1 MKSRLVR
8 PGFALLTSASAIS
21 LLCWMMPAAVALPT
35 AGSTSS
41 NAAVARLV
49 SDAQA
54 ALKAGKLPLAIIDL
68 KNASSADP
76 HNGQIRAQ
84 LGTALMAAGDYRSA
98 EQELRQAR
106 RDGAPDQLALPS
118 LFQTMLALKEE
129 RLLLDEFP
137 EPNNASKV
145 APDILKAR
153 ALAFLS
159 LGQMQDAIGAMDKSL
174 SLRRDVPGL
183 LLRARIALKAEA
195 PASALQFTNEAIAMA
210 PNSID
215 APLFKVA
222 LLLDMNDL
230 NGTLALADQIV
241 AKFPSNLPAQ
251 FSRIEVLMRMK
262 QDAKAKV
269 AVDAILAKN
278 PGLPIGNYYRAMLL
292 ARAGDTK
299 GAWRIAQSLSPEFLS
314 SQPRIALTVSQIA
327 NVAGNSET
335 AAAILGS
342 AIGRFPQDTQLRLA
356 LAALRLKQ
364 NDLKGAQNTIQPLN
378 ELDPG
383 TAQALANMYLRSNK
397 PALALDV
404 LEKLAQSGKGSD
416 ATTLEIA
423 RLQTQMGQSD
433 QALKDLTA
441 AVDQKPG
448 DAVLA
453 DLLVNALVARGRFA
467 DALAVADKLGAD
479 PAQRVASLVL
489 RGQVFLV
496 QNKTDDALASYT
508 KALQVNPKS
517 ELALYGRATVLERL
531 QRFDD
536 ASKDIRAILD
546 VNPRSVVA
554 YMKLAEIAA
563 RQGQNGQIRDVLEQG
578 IKQVPQDPAPR
589 IALARYLISQNDR
602 PGALSALND
611 LLKIQPNN
619 TQGLALL
626 GTIQL
631 SIGRKA
637 EAIGT
642 FRRLAL
648 LTPRDPGSQILLA
661 RALFVSGDR
670 TGANAAMKSAV
681 DLATA
686 SADVRQ
692 AQINLLLAEK
702 DADGAIAAAQA
713 YKSGHP
719 GTLADLLVGD
729 TLARAGRRA
738 EANALYQKSFS
749 ATPNSVVLMRIAE
762 NSIATG
768 DAKSASEALSSWIG
782 NHPDDNMVRVAY
794 ASLLMQQGNNED
806 AVRQF
811 REVLKRDPNN
821 VPSLNN
827 LAWLVRDQDPTDA
840 IAMATKAA
848 YLSPNSPPV
857 LDTLGWLKLKQGKA
871 ADSLPLLKQAHDL
884 SPRDGEISYHLVLSL
899 DATGSHDAA
908 RGFLKALLASQSK
921 FNDLAAANELA
932 QTWH

>member
-1 MKSRLVR
+1 
-8 PGFALLTSASAIS
+8 
-21 LLCWMMPAAVALPT
+21 
-35 AGSTSS
+35 
-41 NAAVARLV
+41 
-49 SDAQA
+49 
-54 ALKAGKLPLAIIDL
+54 
-68 KNASSADP
+68 
-76 HNGQIRAQ
+76 
-84 LGTALMAAGDYRSA
+84 
-98 EQELRQAR
+98 
-106 RDGAPDQLALPS
+106 
-118 LFQTMLALKEE
+118 
-129 RLLLDEFP
+129 
-137 EPNNASKV
+137 
-145 APDILKAR
+145 
-153 ALAFLS
+153 
-159 LGQMQDAIGAMDKSL
+159 
-174 SLRRDVPGL
+174 
-183 LLRARIALKAEA
+183 
-195 PASALQFTNEAIAMA
+195 MA

-222 LLLDMNDL
+222 LLLDTNDL

-292 ARAGDTK
+292 VRAGDTK

-397 PALALDV
+397 STLALDV

-423 RLQTQMGQSD
+423 RLETQMGQSD

-441 AVDQKPG
+441 AVDKKPG

-453 DLLVNALVARGRFA
+453 DLLINALVARGRFA
-467 DALAVADKLGAD
+467 EALAVADKLGAD
-479 PAQRVASLVL
+479 PAQGVASLVL

-496 QNKTDDALASYT
+496 QDKLDDALASYT
-508 KALQVNPKS
+508 KALHANPKS

-563 RQGQNGQIRDVLEQG
+563 RQGQNGQVRDVLEQG

-602 PGALSALND
+602 PGALNALND

-626 GTIQL
+626 GTVQL
-631 SIGRKA
+631 SLGRKS
-637 EAIGT
+637 EAVGT

-702 DADGAIAAAQA
+702 DVDGAIAAAQA
-713 YKSGHP
+713 YKTAHP
-719 GTLADLLVGD
+719 GTVADLLVGD
-729 TLARAGRRA
+729 TLARGGRRA

-768 DAKSASEALSSWIG
+768 DTKSASEALSSWI
-782 NHPDDNMVRVAY
+782 
-794 ASLLMQQGNNED
+794 E
-806 AVRQF
+806 
-811 REVLKRDPNN
+811 K
-821 VPSLNN
+821 
-827 LAWLVRDQDPTDA
+827 
-840 IAMATKAA
+840 
-848 YLSPNSPPV
+848 
-857 LDTLGWLKLKQGKA
+857 
-871 ADSLPLLKQAHDL
+871 
-884 SPRDGEISYHLVLSL
+884 SPR
-899 DATGSHDAA
+899 
-908 RGFLKALLASQSK
+908 
-921 FNDLAAANELA
+921 
-932 QTWH
+932 